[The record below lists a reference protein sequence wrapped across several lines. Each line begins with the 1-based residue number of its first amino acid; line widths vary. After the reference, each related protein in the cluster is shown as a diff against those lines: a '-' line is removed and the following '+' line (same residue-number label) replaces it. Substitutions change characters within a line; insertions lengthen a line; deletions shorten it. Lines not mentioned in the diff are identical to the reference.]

1 MSTLLEYA
9 QEHLKTHR
17 ETKVKMLASGEPMRL
32 PTDDER
38 RVMQH
43 RMYVAS
49 GSMGST
55 NIVLE
60 NKDV

>member
-9 QEHLKTHR
+9 QEHLKTRR
-17 ETKVKMLASGEPMRL
+17 ETKANMLASGEPMRL

-43 RMYVAS
+43 QMYVAS

-55 NIVLE
+55 NTVLE

>member
-9 QEHLKTHR
+9 QEHLKTRR
-17 ETKVKMLASGEPMRL
+17 ETKAKMLASGEPMRL

-38 RVMQH
+38 RVMHHQ
-43 RMYVAS
+43 MYVAS

-55 NIVLE
+55 NTVLE